1 MIEEWRPV
9 VGYEGLYEVSNT
21 GRVRSLDKYDS
32 MNRFLR
38 GRILRLFT
46 DGLGYLRAQL
56 YSNSKRKSFLVHRL
70 VAQAFIPN
78 PDNLPQV
85 NHRDENPS
93 NDNVENLEW
102 CDAKYNSNYGTRNDR
117 IRTTRLRNGTSTG
130 LSREE
135 YSKKWYQEHKNEQD
149 KWHKEYYQ
157 ENKDKRREY
166 NKKYYQ
172 ENREKICERQKEYY
186 QENKKWYQEHKNEH
200 NEKQREYYQ
209 KNKDRICEQKKEYRR
224 KKKEEIQNNVKS
236 LDD

>member
-1 MIEEWRPV
+1 MIEEWRPIE
-9 VGYEGLYEVSNT
+9 GYEGLYEVSNT

-93 NDNVENLEW
+93 NDNVDNLEW
-102 CDAKYNSNYGTRNDR
+102 CDGKYNVNYGTRIDR
-117 IRTTRLRNGTSTG
+117 IRDIRLKNGTYTG
-130 LSREE
+130 LSKEE
-135 YSKKWYQEHKNEQD
+135 YRKKRYQEK
-149 KWHKEYYQ
+149 
-157 ENKDKRREY
+157 KDKINERRREY
-166 NKKYYQ
+166 YR
-172 ENREKICERQKEYY
+172 ENREKINERQKEYY
-186 QENKKWYQEHKNEH
+186 
-200 NEKQREYYQ
+200 
-209 KNKDRICEQKKEYRR
+209 R
-224 KKKEEIQNNVKS
+224 KKKEMIQNNVH
-236 LDD
+236 

>member
-9 VGYEGLYEVSNT
+9 IGYEGLYEVSSY

-93 NDNVENLEW
+93 NDNVDNLEW
-102 CDAKYNSNYGTRNDR
+102 CDGKYNVNYGTRIDR
-117 IRTTRLRNGTSTG
+117 IRDIRLKNGTYTG
-130 LSREE
+130 LSKEE
-135 YSKKWYQEHKNEQD
+135 YRKKRYQEK
-149 KWHKEYYQ
+149 
-157 ENKDKRREY
+157 KDKINERRREY
-166 NKKYYQ
+166 YR
-172 ENREKICERQKEYY
+172 ENREKICERKKEYNHKNREKINERQKEYY
-186 QENKKWYQEHKNEH
+186 
-200 NEKQREYYQ
+200 
-209 KNKDRICEQKKEYRR
+209 R
-224 KKKEEIQNNVKS
+224 KKKEEIQNNA
-236 LDD
+236 

>member
-9 VGYEGLYEVSNT
+9 VGYEGLYEVSSY
-21 GRVRSLDKYDS
+21 GRVKSLCKYDS
-32 MNRFLR
+32 RNRFR
-38 GRILRLFT
+38 DERILKLCADR
-46 DGLGYLRAQL
+46 LGYLKVGL
-56 YSNSKRKSFLVHRL
+56 CSNDKKKKYLVHRL

-78 PDNLPQV
+78 PNNLPII
-85 NHRDENPS
+85 NHKDENPS
-93 NDNVENLEW
+93 NDNVDNLEW

-157 ENKDKRREY
+157 ENK
-166 NKKYYQ
+166 
-172 ENREKICERQKEYY
+172 
-186 QENKKWYQEHKNEH
+186 KWYQEHKNVH

-224 KKKEEIQNNVKS
+224 KKKEGIQNN
-236 LDD
+236 L

>member
-1 MIEEWRPV
+1 MIEEIWRPV

-93 NDNVENLEW
+93 NDNVDNLEW
-102 CDAKYNSNYGTRNDR
+102 CDGKYNVNYGTRIDR
-117 IRTTRLRNGTSTG
+117 IRDIRLKNGTYTG
-130 LSREE
+130 LSKEE
-135 YSKKWYQEHKNEQD
+135 YRKKRYQEK
-149 KWHKEYYQ
+149 
-157 ENKDKRREY
+157 KDKINERRREY
-166 NKKYYQ
+166 YR
-172 ENREKICERQKEYY
+172 ENREKICERQKEY
-186 QENKKWYQEHKNEH
+186 NHKNREKI
-200 NEKQREYYQ
+200 NERQKEYY
-209 KNKDRICEQKKEYRR
+209 R
-224 KKKEEIQNNVKS
+224 KKEEIQNNV
-236 LDD
+236 

>member
-1 MIEEWRPV
+1 MIEEWRPIP
-9 VGYEGLYEVSNT
+9 GYEGLYEVSNT

-93 NDNVENLEW
+93 NDSVDNLEW
-102 CDAKYNSNYGTRNDR
+102 CDGKYNVNYGTRIDR
-117 IRTTRLRNGTSTG
+117 IRDIRLKNGTYTG
-130 LSREE
+130 LSKEE
-135 YSKKWYQEHKNEQD
+135 YRKKRYQEKKDKINEQ
-149 KWHKEYYQ
+149 
-157 ENKDKRREY
+157 RREY
-166 NKKYYQ
+166 YR
-172 ENREKICERQKEYY
+172 ENREKICERQKEY
-186 QENKKWYQEHKNEH
+186 NHKNREKI
-200 NEKQREYYQ
+200 NERQKEYY
-209 KNKDRICEQKKEYRR
+209 R
-224 KKKEEIQNNVKS
+224 KKKEQIQNN
-236 LDD
+236 L

>member
-1 MIEEWRPV
+1 MIEEWRPIE
-9 VGYEGLYEVSNT
+9 GYEGLYEVSNT

-93 NDNVENLEW
+93 NDNVDNLEW
-102 CDAKYNSNYGTRNDR
+102 CDGKYNVNYGTRIDR
-117 IRTTRLRNGTSTG
+117 IRDIRLKNGTYTG
-130 LSREE
+130 LSKEE
-135 YSKKWYQEHKNEQD
+135 YRKKRYQEK
-149 KWHKEYYQ
+149 
-157 ENKDKRREY
+157 KDKINERRREY
-166 NKKYYQ
+166 YR
-172 ENREKICERQKEYY
+172 ENREKINERQKEYNHKNREKINERQKEYY
-186 QENKKWYQEHKNEH
+186 
-200 NEKQREYYQ
+200 
-209 KNKDRICEQKKEYRR
+209 R
-224 KKKEEIQNNVKS
+224 KKKEEIQNN
-236 LDD
+236 L

>member
-1 MIEEWRPV
+1 MIEEWRPIE
-9 VGYEGLYEVSNT
+9 GYEGLYEVSSY

-93 NDNVENLEW
+93 NDNVDNLEW
-102 CDAKYNSNYGTRNDR
+102 CDGKYNVNYGTRIDR
-117 IRTTRLRNGTSTG
+117 IRDIRLKNGTYTG
-130 LSREE
+130 LSKEE
-135 YSKKWYQEHKNEQD
+135 YRKKRYQEK
-149 KWHKEYYQ
+149 
-157 ENKDKRREY
+157 KDKINERRREY
-166 NKKYYQ
+166 YR
-172 ENREKICERQKEYY
+172 ENREKICERQKEY
-186 QENKKWYQEHKNEH
+186 NHKNREKI
-200 NEKQREYYQ
+200 NERQKEYY
-209 KNKDRICEQKKEYRR
+209 R
-224 KKKEEIQNNVKS
+224 KKKEMIQNNVKS
-236 LDD
+236 LND

>member
-9 VGYEGLYEVSNT
+9 VDYEGLYEVSSY

-93 NDNVENLEW
+93 NDNVDNLEW
-102 CDAKYNSNYGTRNDR
+102 CDGKYNVNYGTRIDR
-117 IRTTRLRNGTSTG
+117 IRDIRLKNGTYTG
-130 LSREE
+130 LSKEE
-135 YSKKWYQEHKNEQD
+135 YRKKRYQEK
-149 KWHKEYYQ
+149 
-157 ENKDKRREY
+157 KDKINERRREY
-166 NKKYYQ
+166 YR
-172 ENREKICERQKEYY
+172 ENREKICERQKEYNHKNREKINERQKEY
-186 QENKKWYQEHKNEH
+186 YRNKKK
-200 NEKQREYYQ
+200 
-209 KNKDRICEQKKEYRR
+209 
-224 KKKEEIQNNVKS
+224 EIQNNV
-236 LDD
+236 

>member
-1 MIEEWRPV
+1 MTEEIWKSVP
-9 VGYEGLYEVSNT
+9 GYEGLYEVSNT
-21 GRVRSLDKYDS
+21 GRVRSVDRYVVDS
-32 MNRFLR
+32 LGNRRFYKGKVLSPGKDR
-38 GRILRLFT
+38 C
-46 DGLGYLRAQL
+46 GYL
-56 YSNSKRKSFLVHRL
+56 FLVLQGRRFSIHRL

-93 NDNVENLEW
+93 NDNVDNLEW
-102 CDAKYNSNYGTRNDR
+102 CTAKYNSNYGTRNDR

-224 KKKEEIQNNVKS
+224 KKKEDRQNN
-236 LDD
+236 L